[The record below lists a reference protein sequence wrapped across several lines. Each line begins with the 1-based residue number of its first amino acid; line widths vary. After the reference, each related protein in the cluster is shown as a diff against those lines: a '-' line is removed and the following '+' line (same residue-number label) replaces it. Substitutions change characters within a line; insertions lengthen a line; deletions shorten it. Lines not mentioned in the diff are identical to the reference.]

1 MFTIFTMTYNDYEL
15 TRQFV
20 ESIFHHVNP
29 DTYKEIL
36 IIDDYSDPNGRLREY
51 EEYLKTLPKIKVI
64 NFSEH
69 RRMKYYMDGFENNFV
84 DKEPNL
90 GHGACFNIALQ
101 HITTPYVFYVD
112 VDTMFLKSSFR
123 ILSDMTKTFERF
135 PNVMAMGQLFGVD
148 DSNQREIR
156 RKFKFFMPQKGRYT
170 GAGGFIGPSA
180 GALRLE
186 GFTKH
191 GLKRF
196 SEAKL
201 PYLFNQ
207 YCMYLFKAGFS
218 TYNFPYFTNLLLLHL
233 GKGVV
238 RRYVSEMKRGD
249 TEESW
254 FVFCRD
260 FHKAYGSLKA
270 SGILVA
276 HHYGRAFLDV
286 PSKEHKNYMEWIYK
300 APFDQIQEPLNEE
313 LIYTVD

>member
-69 RRMKYYMDGFENNFV
+69 RRMKYYMDGFENSFV
-84 DKEPNL
+84 NKEPNL

-112 VDTMFLKSSFR
+112 VDMMFLKSSFR

-135 PNVMAMGQLFGVD
+135 PNVLAMGQLFGID

-156 RKFKFFMPQKGRYT
+156 RKFKFFMLQKGRHS

-260 FHKAYGSLKA
+260 FHGAHGPRRTPESLT
-270 SGILVA
+270 A
-276 HHYGRAFLDV
+276 HHYGRGFIKQT
-286 PSKEHKNYMEWIYK
+286 SERFWQSIRQKYK
-300 APFDQIQEPLNEE
+300 APFDQLQEPLDES